1 MHVLNV
7 TYSLDLESASGTAER
22 TLQLS
27 RHLVRRGVR
36 CTVVTLALGALDP
49 DRQRSLEAVTVHTV
63 PCLWP
68 RYFVPVPSLT
78 LLRKVDALVREAD
91 IVHLMGHWSI
101 LNAIVYGFVRRHR
114 KPYLVSPAGTLSQA
128 GRSLWLKRLY
138 NLLVGRRLL
147 RNASGWIAVTPG
159 EFRAFESYGIGA
171 ARVTVLPNGV
181 EPLPADSRPAPGL
194 IAALKPYLLYVGR
207 LHRVKGPDL
216 LLEAFRTIG
225 ERFPRHRLV
234 FIGPD
239 DGMREGLERTAR
251 EFPAGKRV
259 VFLGYRSGAEKEAAY
274 RNAELLVIP
283 SRSEAMSLVVLE
295 AAAAATPVVLT
306 DRCGFDE
313 IASIEPQL
321 LVPATAEGI
330 ARSVCRLLG
339 DATQLPRLGA
349 ALKDHVTARYAWSG
363 VVDRFVSLCESIR

>member
-1 MHVLNV
+1 
-7 TYSLDLESASGTAER
+7 
-22 TLQLS
+22 
-27 RHLVRRGVR
+27 
-36 CTVVTLALGALDP
+36 
-49 DRQRSLEAVTVHTV
+49 
-63 PCLWP
+63 
-68 RYFVPVPSLT
+68 
-78 LLRKVDALVREAD
+78 
-91 IVHLMGHWSI
+91 
-101 LNAIVYGFVRRHR
+101 
-114 KPYLVSPAGTLSQA
+114 
-128 GRSLWLKRLY
+128 
-138 NLLVGRRLL
+138 
-147 RNASGWIAVTPG
+147 
-159 EFRAFESYGIGA
+159 
-171 ARVTVLPNGV
+171 
-181 EPLPADSRPAPGL
+181 
-194 IAALKPYLLYVGR
+194 VGR

-339 DATQLPRLGA
+339 DATQLPQLGA
-349 ALKDHVTARYAWSG
+349 ALKDYVTARYAWSG